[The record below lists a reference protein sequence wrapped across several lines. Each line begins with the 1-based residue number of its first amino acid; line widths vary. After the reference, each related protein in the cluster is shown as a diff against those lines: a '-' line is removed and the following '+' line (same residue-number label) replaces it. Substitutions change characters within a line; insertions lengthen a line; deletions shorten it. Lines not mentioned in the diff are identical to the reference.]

1 MNSMKGTPTKNMN
14 ETDANNY
21 QNMKEKLDILEKEY
35 GVINEE
41 IASNLKTFDVFD
53 VEFRKSLL
61 RTGTHTRK

>member
-1 MNSMKGTPTKNMN
+1 
-14 ETDANNY
+14 
-21 QNMKEKLDILEKEY
+21 MKEKLDILEKEY